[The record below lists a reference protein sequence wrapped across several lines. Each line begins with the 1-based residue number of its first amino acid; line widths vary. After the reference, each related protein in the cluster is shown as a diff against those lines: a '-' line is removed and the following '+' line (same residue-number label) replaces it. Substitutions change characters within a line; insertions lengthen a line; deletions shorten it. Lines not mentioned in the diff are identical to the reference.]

1 MKANYP
7 ARMNKPL
14 PLSARLNSNK
24 GLIPVSQVKEAV
36 QIEWDIHY
44 NETYESI
51 KDDITIQLMATV
63 LCYLNKKY
71 GWKSKVLNS
80 VLRGTEDLF
89 KMMLSGGIMGK
100 EFNTEHC
107 IEYLESMGVEFYQKG
122 GKKCKENPQT

>member
-1 MKANYP
+1 MKANYS
-7 ARMNKPL
+7 ARMNKSL

-36 QIEWDIHY
+36 KIEWDRHY
-44 NETYESI
+44 NKTYENI
-51 KDDITIQLMATV
+51 REDIAIQIMATV
-63 LCYLNKKY
+63 LCYLNKRY

-89 KMMLSGGIMGK
+89 NMMLSGGVMGK

-107 IEYLESMGVEFYQKG
+107 IEYLESLGVEFHQKG
-122 GKKCKENPQT
+122 EKKCKENPQI